1 LFQNIA
7 QIPVMAEIDTLT
19 ALIDFYGLKKE
30 GKVVS
35 VDQVPTMVVNKS
47 QLAGVMPILSH
58 LKTKNETIL
67 GTSNLEKAL
76 VRQWIQFQFG
86 CLTLGD
92 KKETDLQ
99 FKKLNENLSNKSFLA
114 GENLTAADVLLF
126 HGIHGVFSE
135 MTYQEKD
142 KFVHLSRWFRNIQ
155 QDPKLRRG
163 KPVVAFSRSKLY

>member
-1 LFQNIA
+1 
-7 QIPVMAEIDTLT
+7 MAEVETLT

-30 GKVVS
+30 GKVVLN
-35 VDQVPTMVVNKS
+35 DTIPTMVVNKS
-47 QLAGVMPILSH
+47 KVEGVMPILSH
-58 LKTKNETIL
+58 LKSKSDKIL

-86 CLTLGD
+86 CLDLSD
-92 KKETDLQ
+92 KKDTDLQ
-99 FKKLNENLSNKSFLA
+99 FRKLNENLSNKSFLG

-126 HGIHGVFSE
+126 HGIHEVFSE
-135 MTYQEKD
+135 MTFQDKD
-142 KFVHLSRWFRNIQ
+142 KFVHLSRWFRNVQ